1 MNKASIILIGFFVMV
16 VAGETAFA
24 QKEKY
29 HSIFI
34 YNFSKYVKWPSDQNT
49 GDFVIGVYGSSE
61 IIEDLKVMAASK
73 KVNGQNIRIEE
84 FKSMEDLATCH
95 ILYVGASE
103 SNKISQIVGA
113 TKGSPVL
120 IVTDEPGLAQKG
132 SVINFVEVGGKI
144 KFELNQQTAESRGL
158 KVSSSLTTLAIMV

>member
-1 MNKASIILIGFFVMV
+1 MNRVSIIILGFFIVMI
-16 VAGETAFA
+16 AGETALA

-34 YNFSKYVKWPSDQNT
+34 YNFSKYVKWPNEQSN

-61 IIEDLKVMAASK
+61 IVNDLKVMAASK

-84 FKSMEDLATCH
+84 FNSMEKVGSCH
-95 ILYVGASE
+95 ILYIAANE
-103 SNKISQIVGA
+103 SDKINQIVGA

-120 IVTDEPGLAQKG
+120 IVTDEPGMAQKG

>member
-1 MNKASIILIGFFVMV
+1 MKKVNVVLIGFFMMV
-16 VAGETAFA
+16 IAFQTANA

-34 YNFSKYVKWPSDQNT
+34 YNFSKYVKWPNAQND
-49 GDFVIGVYGSSE
+49 GDFVIGVYGSSA
-61 IIEDLKVMAASK
+61 IVDDLKVMATSK

-84 FKSMEDLATCH
+84 FKSMEDVGSCH
-95 ILYVGASE
+95 ILYVAASE
-103 SNKISQIVGA
+103 SNKINQIVGI